1 MTGPHASLEQHL
13 EDLLEVAA
21 FLRRPTSSSMPKS
34 RTRACTTRLSTRR
47 RGAAGRLAG
56 GSTGRGRS
64 PAPAKAWRLLREATE
79 GRELGDVSTLGGPI
93 VVTLLKSR
101 IAADG
106 GGRALWTS
114 W

>member
-1 MTGPHASLEQHL
+1 VH
-13 EDLLEVAA
+13 DAA
-21 FLRRPTSSSMPKS
+21 VD
-34 RTRACTTRLSTRR
+34 AQAWCCGQARR
-47 RGAAGRLAG
+47 RLDWAWPF
-56 GSTGRGRS
+56 TRS
-64 PAPAKAWRLLREATE
+64 GKIMRRLLREATE